1 MEAVSSSWQILGV
14 TLVLAVG
21 LYISVLMGRL
31 LEAGDKRSIGLY
43 LWHTVFCAVYFL
55 YSMGN
60 TADSNGYFLE
70 SLSGG
75 RNFSLGTAAVTYL
88 TALLSSG
95 LGLSKLGVFFV
106 YNIFG
111 SVGLLAFDAS
121 LRSVTANKH
130 LQIRRF
136 ATLII
141 LLPSVSFWSSAIGK
155 DSLAFMATGLAL
167 WAFLN
172 LNRRAWL
179 AIFSVSIMLLVR
191 PHVAALMVVAILVS
205 LMAQSRVEIWRRL
218 LFGGGALFCALILV
232 PFAMDYS
239 GLGNSAT
246 STTLLEY
253 IEQRQGYN
261 MEGGGGIDIS
271 SMSLPLQM
279 FTYLFR
285 PLPLEAHSLTSLAVS
300 FENVALLLFVVIGIG
315 GWIKGRRM
323 AAHIDWVFL
332 SVFSMSMWVLLASTT
347 ANLGIAVRQKWM
359 FLPMI
364 ILLFI
369 SVIGKKR
376 KQIVGTL
383 RSQNLRPE
391 GIGDQGGS

>member
-130 LQIRRF
+130 LQIRRL

-167 WAFLN
+167 WTFLN
-172 LNRRAWL
+172 LNR
-179 AIFSVSIMLLVR
+179 
-191 PHVAALMVVAILVS
+191 
-205 LMAQSRVEIWRRL
+205 
-218 LFGGGALFCALILV
+218 
-232 PFAMDYS
+232 
-239 GLGNSAT
+239 
-246 STTLLEY
+246 
-253 IEQRQGYN
+253 
-261 MEGGGGIDIS
+261 
-271 SMSLPLQM
+271 
-279 FTYLFR
+279 
-285 PLPLEAHSLTSLAVS
+285 
-300 FENVALLLFVVIGIG
+300 
-315 GWIKGRRM
+315 
-323 AAHIDWVFL
+323 
-332 SVFSMSMWVLLASTT
+332 
-347 ANLGIAVRQKWM
+347 
-359 FLPMI
+359 
-364 ILLFI
+364 
-369 SVIGKKR
+369 
-376 KQIVGTL
+376 
-383 RSQNLRPE
+383 
-391 GIGDQGGS
+391 